1 MASESLSELQAILD
15 KHRSNELL
23 YKEKVKEINLTRGKI
38 ADQLETL
45 QQAYDK
51 KVKGLEQKL
60 EQLKSQNDGLIRENA
75 LCKSEIETY
84 QSRLLEK
91 EKIIA
96 TLLNQRKD
104 LPLASSEKSKSDKTD
119 SLNAN
124 EDDSKAFRKQ
134 GAVFREDYEHQV
146 VEKIKEESSDEK
158 EKSIPEARPEQ
169 PERQGERQV
178 EKQPEVRKAVPPPKR
193 VNASPPAE
201 QHQPVQ

>member
-1 MASESLSELQAILD
+1 M
-15 KHRSNELL
+15 
-23 YKEKVKEINLTRGKI
+23 TRGKI
-38 ADQLETL
+38 ADQLEIL

-60 EQLKSQNDGLIRENA
+60 EVLRTQNDGLIRENA

-96 TLLNQRKD
+96 MLLSQRKD
-104 LPLASSEKSKSDKTD
+104 LPLVSSEKSKSDKTD

-124 EDDSKAFRKQ
+124 EEESKAFKKQ
-134 GAVFREDYEHQV
+134 GAAFREDYEHQV

-158 EKSIPEARPEQ
+158 EKSIPEVRVEK
-169 PERQGERQV
+169 QV
-178 EKQPEVRKAVPPPKR
+178 EKQPEVRKPVPPPKK
-193 VNASPPAE
+193 VNVSPP
-201 QHQPVQ
+201 V